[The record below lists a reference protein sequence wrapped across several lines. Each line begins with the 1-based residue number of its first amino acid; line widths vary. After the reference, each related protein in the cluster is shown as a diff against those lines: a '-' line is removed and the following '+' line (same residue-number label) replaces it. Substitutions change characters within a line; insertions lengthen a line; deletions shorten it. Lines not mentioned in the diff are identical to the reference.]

1 MGIELADQ
9 AKVFILTGEWQD
21 LQKGNTL
28 HFWGVSDDGTPVEF
42 FIDTVRPVFFI
53 NRENPSLN
61 LPVHYTRKEVKLKS
75 FDFKD
80 ADALYFKTQKDLRSA
95 ADYLHSRNVRTF
107 ESDVDPVKR
116 FLMERF
122 IYAQLQLKGESVKAD
137 SGLRFINPKVEPC
150 EFEPQFRT
158 ASIDI
163 ETGITD
169 GTLYSIAV
177 DLRRPG
183 GEEKVVFMLGD
194 VPSQEQDGRLM
205 IFKTEKELLQSF
217 LAWFKKSDPDIII
230 GWHVIGFDLM
240 FLENKARELH
250 VSFDISRC
258 GKLTLTER
266 KSGGYYAYIPG
277 RVVLDGP
284 PSLRSA
290 FYSFED
296 FKLETV
302 AQELLGRGKTIA
314 PGEDKI
320 GEIERY
326 FSQDKRKL
334 AEYNL
339 QDAVLVTEIFS
350 KTGLIDLCV
359 KRAQISGLMM
369 DQLSRMTAAF
379 DNFYLPRLHRA
390 GFVAP
395 DNDNVKTMDNL
406 AGGYVID
413 PRPGIYDNVIV
424 MDYKSLYPSII
435 ETFKIDPLSMIMS
448 EEDTIQTPGGY
459 KFSKTKHILP
469 EYIGSLMLKRAGA
482 KINKNKHLAQAIK
495 ILMNSFYGVMGAYGC
510 RFFHP
515 YLPNAITGT
524 GQWLLL
530 ESKKFFE
537 EKGYEI
543 VYGDTDSLFVKLK
556 DGQGPSAD
564 LLGKQLALEINVYWK
579 ERIRKEF
586 SLESFLEIEFEKHYS
601 RFILTQAR
609 GSETGA
615 KKRYAGLIDIDG
627 RHKLEFTGMEIVRSD
642 WTRLA
647 KEFQQELY
655 SLVFSGQD
663 AGDWIRNFVEEVNRG
678 MHNEKLVYR
687 KRLRKDLDLYTKN
700 TPPHV
705 KAARLTNTSSG
716 LIRYV
721 MTKRGPVPI
730 ELDHRDYDYQHYID
744 KQIKPIADSVLG
756 LLGQS
761 FDTLFKPTQL
771 NFFS

>member
-1 MGIELADQ
+1 MADQ
-9 AKVFILTGEWQD
+9 AKVFILTGEYQD

-28 HFWGVSDDGTPVEF
+28 HYWGISEEGMPVEF
-42 FIDTVRPVFFI
+42 VIDTVRPVFFI
-53 NRENPSLN
+53 NRDDTSISL
-61 LPVHYTRKEVKLKS
+61 PFQYTRREVKLKS

-80 ADALYFKTQKDLRSA
+80 VDALYFRTQRDLKAASESLHLQYIKT
-95 ADYLHSRNVRTF
+95 Y

-122 IYAQLQLKGESVKAD
+122 IYAQLKLTGESVKAGG
-137 SGLRFINPKVEPC
+137 SLRFINPKVEPC
-150 EFEPQFRT
+150 EFEPKFKT
-158 ASIDI
+158 VSIDI
-163 ETGITD
+163 ETGIKD
-169 GTLYSIAV
+169 GRLYSIAAHISG
-177 DLRRPG
+177 RE

-194 VPSQEQDGRLM
+194 GAPEKGELRLY
-205 IFKTEKELLQSF
+205 KTEKDLLQSF
-217 LAWFKKSDPDIII
+217 LSWFKSADPDIII

-240 FLENKARELH
+240 FLENKARELN
-250 VSFDISRC
+250 VAFDISRGG
-258 GKLTLTER
+258 GKIRLTER
-266 KSGGYYAYIPG
+266 KMGGYFAYIPG

-284 PSLRSA
+284 PTLRSA

-302 AQELLGRGKTIA
+302 AQELLGKGKTIT
-314 PGEDKI
+314 PDEDKI

-326 FSQDKRKL
+326 FSEDKHKL

-359 KRAQISGLMM
+359 TRSQISGLMM
-369 DQLSRMTAAF
+369 DQLSKMTQAF

-395 DNDNVKTMDNL
+395 ESNDVKAQENL

-413 PRPGIYDNVIV
+413 PKPGIYDNVIV

-448 EEDTIQTPGGY
+448 EENSILTPGGY
-459 KFSKTKHILP
+459 SFSKTKNILP
-469 EYIGSLMLKRAGA
+469 EYIGSLMHKRTKA
-482 KINKNKHLAQAIK
+482 KKSRNKHLAQAIK
-495 ILMNSFYGVMGAYGC
+495 ILMNSFYGVMGAYNC

-515 YLPNAITGT
+515 YLPNAITST
-524 GQWLLL
+524 GQWILL
-530 ESKKFFE
+530 ESKRFFE

-556 DGQGPSAD
+556 KGEGPKAMS
-564 LLGKQLALEINVYWK
+564 LGEELAREINLYWK
-579 ERIRKEF
+579 ERIKKEF

-601 RFILTQAR
+601 RFILTPAR
-609 GSETGA
+609 GGEMGA
-615 KKRYAGLIDIDG
+615 KKRYAGLIQSDDG
-627 RHKLEFTGMEIVRSD
+627 KRSLEFTGMEIVRSD

-655 SLVFSGQD
+655 SRIFNEED
-663 AGDWIRNFVEEVNRG
+663 AGDWIRNFVDEVNRG
-678 MHNEKLVYR
+678 FHDEKLVYR
-687 KRLRKDLDLYTKN
+687 KRLRKDVDLYTKN

-705 KAARLTNTSSG
+705 KAARLTNTTSG
-716 LIRYV
+716 IIKYV

-730 ELDHRDYDYQHYID
+730 ELEHWDYDYQHYID

-761 FDTLFKPTQL
+761 FDTLFRPTQL

>member
-1 MGIELADQ
+1 MADQ
-9 AKVFILTGEWQD
+9 VKVFILTGEYQD

-28 HFWGVSDDGTPVEF
+28 HYWGISEEGVPVEF
-42 FIDTVRPVFFI
+42 LIDTVKPVFFVSRQDTSI
-53 NRENPSLN
+53 SL
-61 LPVHYTRKEVKLKS
+61 PIQYTRREVKLKS
-75 FDFKD
+75 FDLKD
-80 ADALYFKTQKDLRSA
+80 VDAFYFKTQKDLKA
-95 ADYLHSRNVRTF
+95 ASEILHSQYVKTY
-107 ESDVDPVKR
+107 ESDVDPVRR

-122 IYAQLQLKGESVKAD
+122 IYAQLKLTGESIKTGC
-137 SGLRFINPKVEPC
+137 GLRFINPKVEPC
-150 EFEPQFRT
+150 EFEPRFKT
-158 ASIDI
+158 ISIDI
-163 ETGITD
+163 ETGIKD
-169 GTLYSIAV
+169 GTLYSIAAH
-177 DLRRPG
+177 LSGRQ

-194 VPSQEQDGRLM
+194 EVDDNGELRLY
-205 IFKTEKELLQSF
+205 KTEKDLLKNF
-217 LAWFKKSDPDIII
+217 LYWFKSADPDIII

-240 FLENKARELH
+240 FLENKARDLQLP
-250 VSFDISRC
+250 FDISR
-258 GKLTLTER
+258 GTGRPRLTER
-266 KSGGYYAYIPG
+266 KMGGYFAYIPG

-284 PSLRSA
+284 PTLRSA

-302 AQELLGRGKTIA
+302 AQELLGKGKTIA
-314 PGEDKI
+314 PDEDKI

-326 FSQDKRKL
+326 FSEDKHKL

-359 KRAQISGLMM
+359 KRSQISGLMM
-369 DQLSRMTAAF
+369 DQLSKMTQAF

-395 DNDNVKTMDNL
+395 DSNDIKAQENL

-435 ETFKIDPLSMIMS
+435 ETFKIDPLSMILS
-448 EEDTIQTPGGY
+448 EENTILTPGGY
-459 KFSKTKHILP
+459 NFSKTRHILP
-469 EYIGSLMLKRAGA
+469 EYIGSLMLKRAKA
-482 KINKNKHLAQAIK
+482 KKSKNKHLAQAIK

-515 YLPNAITGT
+515 YLPNAITST

-556 DGQGPSAD
+556 NGEGEKAD
-564 LLGKQLALEINVYWK
+564 VLGEELAQKMNLYWK
-579 ERIRKEF
+579 ERIEKEF

-601 RFILTQAR
+601 RFILTPAR
-609 GSETGA
+609 GGEMGA
-615 KKRYAGLIDIDG
+615 KKRYAGLIRSEG
-627 RHKLEFTGMEIVRSD
+627 KSSLEFTGMEIVRSD

-655 SLVFSGQD
+655 SRIFNEED
-663 AGDWIRNFVEEVNRG
+663 AGDWIRNFVDEVNHG
-678 MHNEKLVYR
+678 IHDEKLVYR
-687 KRLRKDLDLYTKN
+687 KRLRKDVDLYTKN

-716 LIRYV
+716 IIRYV

-771 NFFS
+771 NFFF